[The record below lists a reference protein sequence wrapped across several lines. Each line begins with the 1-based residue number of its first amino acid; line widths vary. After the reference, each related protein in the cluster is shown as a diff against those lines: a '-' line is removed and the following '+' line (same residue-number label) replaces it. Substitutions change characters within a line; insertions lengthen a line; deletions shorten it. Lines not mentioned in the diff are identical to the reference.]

1 MASGTVYQR
10 ASSGG
15 SRAWVAHA
23 TWNEGGRRRQTK
35 RTFKTKREAQ
45 DALVELLASRRSG
58 TFVEPSRLTLR
69 SYLAQWLSGLVN
81 IGRAPTTL
89 RNYRGKVD
97 LYVLPRIGDMP
108 LQELRAT
115 DLDALYA
122 DLLTHGGTRGDGRLS
137 LATVHQVHVILGKAL
152 HDAERKG
159 LVSRSVARLASPPTL
174 TAARSQAPEM
184 NVWTPAELQT
194 FLASLEGDPWAAVLH
209 VLAMTGMRRSEAVA
223 LRWSDVDFHR
233 SRLTIHQA
241 ATFLDGNEVVGTPKS
256 RRSRRVIDL
265 DAMTVAVL
273 RRQRAQQLEQRMFV
287 GAGAPDD
294 DSRVFGLADGRPMR
308 GDSVTSAFGRLVRR
322 SGLPQIRLHDLR
334 HTHATHLLAA
344 GVNIKLASERLGHA
358 SVSFTLDTYGHC
370 LPGQQA
376 EAAAAVSALVFEPK
390 PSTSSK
396 G

>member
-10 ASSGG
+10 PTSGR

-45 DALVELLASRRSG
+45 DALVGLLASRRSG
-58 TFVEPSRLTLR
+58 TFVEPTRLTLR

-122 DLLTHGGTRGDGRLS
+122 DLLTQGGTRGDGRLS

-159 LVSRSVARLASPPTL
+159 LVTGSVARLASPPTL
-174 TAARSQAPEM
+174 TAARSRAPEM
-184 NVWTPAELQT
+184 KVWTPTQLRG
-194 FLASLEGDPWAAVLH
+194 FLSSLEGGPWEAVLH
-209 VLAMTGMRRSEAVA
+209 VLAMTGMRRSEVVA
-223 LRWSDVDFHR
+223 LRWSDIDFDR
-233 SRLTIHQA
+233 NRLTIHQA
-241 ATFLDGNEVVGTPKS
+241 ATFVNGEEVVGPPKS
-256 RRSRRVIDL
+256 RRSRRIIDL
-265 DAMTVAVL
+265 DAVTVAVL
-273 RRQRAQQLEQRMFV
+273 RRHRTAQLEERMFI
-287 GAGAPDD
+287 GAGAPHENG
-294 DSRVFGLADGRPMR
+294 RVFGLADGRSMR
-308 GDSVTSAFGRLVRR
+308 GDSITRAFGRLISR
-322 SGLPQIRLHDLR
+322 SGLPPIRLHDLR

-344 GVNIKLASERLGHA
+344 GVNVKLVSERLGHA

-376 EAAAAVSALVFEPK
+376 EAAAAVSSLVFEP
-390 PSTSSK
+390 S
-396 G
+396 